1 MTDKEIRAD
10 RNRHQKKLNINR
22 FKRLLWFI
30 SIFISIFVF
39 FEYYNNILIIL
50 PLLLLQFY
58 TFEKLKKLDNNI
70 RLLKLCV
77 KFLEVA
83 EDPSDKSKVKEVVE
97 IFRD

>member
-58 TFEKLKKLDNNI
+58 TFEKLKKLDHNI

>member
-30 SIFISIFVF
+30 SIFISIFGF

-58 TFEKLKKLDNNI
+58 TFEKLKKLDHNI